1 VTIPTYES
9 LMLPLLQH
17 CAEKLWSMRD
27 LIARIAD
34 DLGLN
39 QEERTAQIPSG
50 GTSIIAS
57 RVHWAKTYL
66 KQAGL
71 LEQPKRGIV
80 QITVRGRDVLAA
92 NPTKIDN
99 ALLQRFTEFQSF
111 LGRTKPDNGPAST
124 APATTASASEMLSVV
139 PSATPEE
146 QITAASRTLNEA
158 LRDALLARILEG
170 FPAFFR

>member
-1 VTIPTYES
+1 
-9 LMLPLLQH
+9 MLPLLQH

-50 GTSIIAS
+50 GTTIIAS

-71 LEQPKRGIV
+71 L
-80 QITVRGRDVLAA
+80 
-92 NPTKIDN
+92 
-99 ALLQRFTEFQSF
+99 
-111 LGRTKPDNGPAST
+111 
-124 APATTASASEMLSVV
+124 
-139 PSATPEE
+139 
-146 QITAASRTLNEA
+146 
-158 LRDALLARILEG
+158 
-170 FPAFFR
+170 